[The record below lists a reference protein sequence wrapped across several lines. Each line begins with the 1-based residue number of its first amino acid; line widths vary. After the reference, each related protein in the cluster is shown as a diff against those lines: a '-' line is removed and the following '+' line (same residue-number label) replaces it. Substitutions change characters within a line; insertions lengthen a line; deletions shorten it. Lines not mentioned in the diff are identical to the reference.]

1 MNSISY
7 PTFPCFLYKEVR
19 VPSCDLHALLHTP
32 SANVTRTHKNTSTH
46 IHNFFFDLVSLFIL
60 SFRWASVSSRRLGG
74 YVQVPASVAVCTKH
88 YVLWVCSSTCVRGLL
103 LLFYFFFPPSPP
115 LSDYCAFLLISQA
128 KTLSPPTTRM

>member
-115 LSDYCAFLLISQA
+115 PLRLLCLFVNFA
-128 KTLSPPTTRM
+128 GKDPFPPTTRM